1 MFGQNWGGIGFGFLI
16 ALILGLWAVFNIVQ
30 NERTTPLWKAIWC
43 VFVLYVPYIGFILW
57 FFLGPRATKSA
68 VL

>member
-1 MFGQNWGGIGFGFLI
+1 MFGQNWGQIGFGFLI
-16 ALILGLWAVFNIVQ
+16 ALVLGLWAVFNIVQ
-30 NERTTPLWKAIWC
+30 NERTTPLWKAIWS

-57 FFLGPRATKSA
+57 FFFGPRATKST

>member
-1 MFGQNWGGIGFGFLI
+1 MFGQSWTRIGFGFLI

-30 NERTTPLWKAIWC
+30 NERTTPLWKAIWS
-43 VFVLYVPYIGFILW
+43 VFVLYVPYFGFIVWLL
-57 FFLGPRATKSA
+57 FGPRATKNA